1 MDSSAIGGL
10 LIGKT
15 VLVTG
20 AGRGLGAAIAA
31 TCIAHGA
38 EVLVTDLPGDE
49 LAETVRALGPSAT
62 GAVLDVS
69 DAAAWDDLV
78 DQLLAGR
85 LLAGR
90 GRPDVLVN
98 NAGIITSTPL
108 ADTPHHT
115 FQRTLDVNL
124 GGAFLGTQAYV
135 RLHRES
141 GCTRPGS
148 IVNVA
153 SVRGMFAGPGTG
165 AYSASKFAIRGIT
178 KVAAVEL
185 GELGIRVNAVCP
197 GPIATDMTVGS
208 AQYATVDWDAY
219 AAQIPLRRLGSATDV
234 GQAVAWLGSDASSFI
249 TGVDLVVDGGL
260 TALAISAPHR

>member
-1 MDSSAIGGL
+1 MTNEHAAGAL
-10 LIGKT
+10 LAGKV

-20 AGRGLGAAIAA
+20 AARGLGAAIAA
-31 TCIAHGA
+31 TCVAHGA
-38 EVLVTDLPGDE
+38 ELIVTDVLEDA
-49 LAETVRALGPSAT
+49 LAETVATLGPSAT
-62 GAVLDVS
+62 GMVLDVR
-69 DAAAWDDLV
+69 DAAAWDGLV
-78 DQLLAGR
+78 EQ

-108 ADTPHHT
+108 ADTDHEA

-135 RLHRES
+135 RLHRETR
-141 GCTRPGS
+141 CARPGS
-148 IVNVA
+148 IVNIS
-153 SVRGMFAGPGTG
+153 SVRGMFAGLGTG

-197 GPIATDMTVGS
+197 GPIATDMTVGNP
-208 AQYATVDWDAY
+208 QYATIDWDAY

-249 TGVDLVVDGGL
+249 TGIDLVVDGGL
-260 TALAISAPHR
+260 TALAISAPQREIG

>member
-1 MDSSAIGGL
+1 MDGGAIGGL
-10 LIGKT
+10 LVGKS
-15 VLVTG
+15 VVVTG
-20 AGRGLGAAIAA
+20 AARGLGAAIAA
-31 TCIAHGA
+31 TCVAHGA
-38 EVLVTDLPGDE
+38 TVTLTDVLESE
-49 LAETVRALGPSAT
+49 LTETVASLGPAT
-62 GAVLDVS
+62 NGIVMDVS
-69 DAAAWDDLV
+69 DPEAWERLV
-78 DQLLAGR
+78 ELFRAG
-85 LLAGR
+85 G

-98 NAGIITSTPL
+98 NAGVITSAPL
-108 ADTPHHT
+108 ADTPHET

-124 GGAFLGTQAYV
+124 GGAFLGTQAFV
-135 RLHRES
+135 RLHRET

-208 AQYATVDWDAY
+208 AQYAAVDWDAY
-219 AAQIPLRRLGSATDV
+219 AAQIPLRRLGAASDV
-234 GQAVAWLGSDASSFI
+234 GQAVAWLGSDASSFV
-249 TGVDLVVDGGL
+249 TGIDLVVDGGL
-260 TALAISAPHR
+260 TALAISAPQR

>member
-20 AGRGLGAAIAA
+20 AARGLGAAIAA

-38 EVLVTDLPGDE
+38 DVILTDVLADE
-49 LAETVRALGPSAT
+49 LAETVSSLGSAAT
-62 GAVLDVS
+62 GVNLDVS
-69 DAAAWDDLV
+69 DPAAWDDLV
-78 DQLLAGR
+78 EH

-108 ADTPHHT
+108 ADTPRQA

-148 IVNVA
+148 IVNIA

-219 AAQIPLRRLGSATDV
+219 AAQIPLRRLGAASDV

-249 TGVDLVVDGGL
+249 TGIDLVVDGGL
-260 TALAISAPHR
+260 TALAISAPQRELD